1 MSQIKKK
8 YYSWNDVERMCNN
21 IVLQMY
27 YDNWKPD
34 YIIGI
39 TRGGNVPATIIS
51 NMTGIR
57 CEALKVSLR
66 DDDSDSETNCW
77 MSEDA
82 FGYRSEPK
90 DRDGLFHNAI
100 SDPELRK
107 NILIVD
113 DINDTGATFNWIKQD
128 WLSTCCPNHEGWD
141 DVWGKNVRF
150 AVLTENLS
158 SEFDGVSYSCD
169 EVNKAEEDVWL
180 VYPWENVGHYG

>member
-8 YYSWNDVERMCNN
+8 FYTWQDVETMCVS
-21 IVLQMY
+21 IVNQMY
-27 YDNWKPD
+27 KDGWKPD
-34 YIIGI
+34 YIVGI

-57 CEALKVSLR
+57 CEALKVALR
-66 DDDSDSETNCW
+66 DGESHQETNCW

-82 FGYRSEPK
+82 YGYN
-90 DRDGLFHNAI
+90 DGKVATGG
-100 SDPELRK
+100 PTAK
-107 NILIVD
+107 NILVVD
-113 DINDTGATFNWIKQD
+113 DINDTGATFNWIKED
-128 WLSTCCPNHEGWD
+128 WQASCLPNDSKWD
-141 DVWGKNVRF
+141 KVWGGNVRF

-180 VYPWENVGHYG
+180 VYPWENVGTYG

>member
-8 YYSWNDVERMCNN
+8 FYTWQDVESMCVS
-21 IVLQMY
+21 IVNQMY
-27 YDNWKPD
+27 KDGWKPD
-34 YIIGI
+34 YIVGI

-51 NMTGIR
+51 NMTGIA

-66 DDDSDSETNCW
+66 DDPEGHGSETNAW

-82 FGYRSEPK
+82 FGY
-90 DRDGLFHNAI
+90 DDGKIATGG
-100 SDPELRK
+100 PTAK

-128 WLSTCCPNHEGWD
+128 WQTSCVPKDPKWD
-141 DVWGKNVRF
+141 KVWGGNVRF

-180 VYPWENVGHYG
+180 VYPWENVGTYG